1 MINFARDYNMYPR
14 GHVLLYDSYGMTPK
28 KAYTEE
34 EIKCAE
40 EYNKFIMTDRNA
52 EMVKK
57 ALDFLKNG
65 KSVFYVVGEAHMLG
79 DDGLVNKLTEAGYT
93 VELVKFD

>member
-1 MINFARDYNMYPR
+1 
-14 GHVLLYDSYGMTPK
+14 
-28 KAYTEE
+28 
-34 EIKCAE
+34 
-40 EYNKFIMTDRNA
+40 MTDRNA
-52 EMVKK
+52 GMVKK

>member
-1 MINFARDYNMYPR
+1 MKE
-14 GHVLLYDSYGMTPK
+14 DS
-28 KAYTEE
+28 
-34 EIKCAE
+34 
-40 EYNKFIMTDRNA
+40 
-52 EMVKK
+52 VKK

-79 DDGLVNKLTEAGYT
+79 GDGLVNKLTEAGYT